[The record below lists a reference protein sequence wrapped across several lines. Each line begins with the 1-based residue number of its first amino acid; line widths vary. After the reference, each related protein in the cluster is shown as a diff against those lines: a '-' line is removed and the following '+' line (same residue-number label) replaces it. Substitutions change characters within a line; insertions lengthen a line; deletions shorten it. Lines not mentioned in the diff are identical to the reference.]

1 MGTNT
6 KGEEVMT
13 IEQAARD
20 LLEAMESLYMNDFGG
35 YQCNSDDGDDI
46 DIARR
51 NLERALAA
59 EVIYR
64 QGQGRAEQRQQGE
77 QND

>member
-1 MGTNT
+1 
-6 KGEEVMT
+6 MT
-13 IEQAARD
+13 IEQTARD
-20 LLEAMESLYMNDFGG
+20 LLEAMEVLYMNDFGG

-59 EVIYR
+59 EVMYR
-64 QGQGRAEQRQQGE
+64 QGQGRAEQRQQRQQGE
-77 QND
+77 DA

>member
-1 MGTNT
+1 
-6 KGEEVMT
+6 MT

-51 NLERALAA
+51 NLEEALK
-59 EVIYR
+59 R
-64 QGQGRAEQRQQGE
+64 K
-77 QND
+77 NT